1 LNPEIYILGCGS
13 ATPTRDRNPSSQ
25 VLKIG
30 SEKIMIDCGEGTQSQ
45 LIKYGIR
52 HTGMN
57 YICISH
63 LHGDHYFGLV
73 GLISTMS
80 LMGRKDT
87 LHIIGPPPLKQILDL
102 QILHGGMTLKF
113 DIRFYPTNPARQE
126 FVLRNESFELTSFPL
141 KHRIHCTGFL
151 IKESK
156 KERHLNMDALQS
168 YDIPVSFYKDIKKG
182 ESFVLPTG
190 EIIENSSLTS
200 DPDPCKS
207 YAYCSDTIF
216 DPEIV
221 PYIQGVTMLYHE
233 STYMKN
239 NEERASLY
247 FHSTAEQAATIAK
260 MAKAGQLLIGHFS
273 SRYDDLQ
280 PLLEEARDVFT
291 HTELAEEGTK
301 FVLESSESQVMIHS

>member
-1 LNPEIYILGCGS
+1 MNPEIYILGSGS
-13 ATPTRDRNPSSQ
+13 ATPTRDRNPSAQ
-25 VLKIG
+25 ILRIG
-30 SEKIMIDCGEGTQSQ
+30 NEKIMIDCGEGTQSQ
-45 LIKYGIR
+45 LIKYGVR
-52 HTGMN
+52 HTGVD

-63 LHGDHYFGLV
+63 LHGDHYFGLI

-80 LMGRKDT
+80 LLGRKQT

-113 DIRFYPTNPARQE
+113 EIVFYPTNPGRQE

-156 KERHLNMDALQS
+156 KERHLNMEVIESL
-168 YDIPVSFYKDIKKG
+168 DIPVAFYKDIKKG
-182 ESFVLPTG
+182 ENFVSKSG
-190 EIIENSSLTS
+190 EIIENTLLTS
-200 DPDPCKS
+200 SAEPCKS

-221 PYIQGVTMLYHE
+221 AYIDGVNMLYHE
-233 STYMKN
+233 ATYMKN

-260 MAKAGQLLIGHFS
+260 MANVGQLIIGHFS
-273 SRYDDLQ
+273 SRYDHLE
-280 PLLEEARDVFT
+280 PLLQEAREVFSN
-291 HTELAEEGTK
+291 TELAEEGEK
-301 FVLESSESQVMIHS
+301 FVITSSVGVLVHS